1 MLDPLTL
8 IVVALATYRAT
19 RLIAVDKITNRPRC
33 WIERRLPS
41 WFGSLISCP
50 WCLSVWVAGAFTLAA
65 YQAPAL
71 HGPLT
76 FLAIAGAAALLWS
89 WEGSDD

>member
-1 MLDPLTL
+1 MLDPVTL

-19 RLIAVDKITNRPRC
+19 RLIAVDKIMRRPRDWVDLRAPA
-33 WIERRLPS
+33 WI
-41 WFGSLISCP
+41 GSLMSCP
-50 WCLSVWVAGAFTLAA
+50 WCLSVWVAAPFTAAA
-65 YQAPAL
+65 YLAPVT

-89 WEGSDD
+89 WEGND